1 MWSTEGLFWGTTS
14 PLLSLFLILLFSYS
28 YSLSLIPRLLFSC
41 VIVLVTVIFRPF
53 RWTQLFT
60 YNMEGIFFNHQM
72 KFWNLE
78 TPWKCSEN
86 LRDQYSF
93 SFNAV
98 NKLKHD
104 DYLRNPVSPWIID
117 FYQRAEKETGWVTQM
132 LLLKGKHMNIELFS
146 TEGEIYLP
154 GYKKLIFFFLN

>member
-1 MWSTEGLFWGTTS
+1 
-14 PLLSLFLILLFSYS
+14 
-28 YSLSLIPRLLFSC
+28 
-41 VIVLVTVIFRPF
+41 
-53 RWTQLFT
+53 
-60 YNMEGIFFNHQM
+60 M

-117 FYQRAEKETGWVTQM
+117 FYHRAEKETGWVTQM
-132 LLLKGKHMNIELFS
+132 LLLKGKHMNIQLFS

-154 GYKKLIFFFLN
+154 GYKKLIFFSLNLKKNFR